1 MINII
6 FSSII
11 LIFLSFITF
20 NFIRSIVVYRKRM
33 RRLNDYSDFNKEVLS
48 WVEEITDIAI
58 RSQYLNYCSTL
69 ITLNYD
75 ETIRSYLDGD
85 NDKIQEIKEEIFM
98 RFGNHIPSLKK
109 EFRDKKL
116 NEILS

>member
-6 FSSII
+6 FTSVI

-33 RRLNDYSDFNKEVLS
+33 KRLNDFSDFNKTVFS
-48 WVEEITDIAI
+48 WIEEITDVSV
-58 RSQYLNYCSTL
+58 RTQYLNYCSML

-75 ETIRSYLDGD
+75 ETIRNYLDGD

-98 RFGNHIPSLKK
+98 RFGSHIPSLKK